1 MDPLDAYPAMM
12 TAAQVCEYTGI
23 SVERLSKW
31 RQNGR
36 GPVWVK
42 MGEGP
47 TGAVRYPRE
56 ALRKYVEDN
65 TVRPAVAS

>member
-1 MDPLDAYPAMM
+1 MDPLDKYPAMM
-12 TAAQVCEYTGI
+12 TANEVCEYTGI
-23 SVERLSKW
+23 SVDRLSKW
-31 RQNGR
+31 RQAGR
-36 GPVWVK
+36 GPIWTK

-56 ALRKYVEDN
+56 DLRAYIEAH